1 MQNGSAY
8 LGCVLGLALKLGSS
22 LDVQSP
28 LWASKHPRKSAII
41 NKPFQPVEAN
51 ANNFLCSAKRPDE
64 ESSNAVGRDI
74 SFDER
79 YKGKMNEVVTVLYK
93 DIPLFY
99 SANVAPELI
108 PKVLGFKPFRQW
120 IENMERSMN
129 AHSGDMVL
137 HSILLQSVDMFGS
150 QKVGF
155 VKINADVTLYGKKLP
170 GICFLRGNGVGILV
184 SLYCSDSN
192 EEYTILVDQPR
203 IPLGESNNLEIP
215 AGMLD
220 GSGHFAGVAAQE
232 LQEECGLLVKEKD
245 LIDLTDLAYGS
256 RHPGVCTSGGAC
268 DEYLRL
274 MYCRFDVTLEEIN
287 AMQGTLGGL
296 RDHGEVITLRIIKF
310 DDIWKECCDSKALCA
325 LLLLQQLRKEGK
337 ICDQPCVNQQL
348 M

>member
-155 VKINADVTLYGKKLP
+155 VKINADVTLYGKKTSRDM
-170 GICFLRGNGVGILV
+170 FLA
-184 SLYCSDSN
+184 
-192 EEYTILVDQPR
+192 
-203 IPLGESNNLEIP
+203 GEWSWH
-215 AGMLD
+215 
-220 GSGHFAGVAAQE
+220 SCV
-232 LQEECGLLVKEKD
+232 
-245 LIDLTDLAYGS
+245 
-256 RHPGVCTSGGAC
+256 
-268 DEYLRL
+268 
-274 MYCRFDVTLEEIN
+274 
-287 AMQGTLGGL
+287 
-296 RDHGEVITLRIIKF
+296 
-310 DDIWKECCDSKALCA
+310 A
-325 LLLLQQLRKEGK
+325 LLF
-337 ICDQPCVNQQL
+337 
-348 M
+348 